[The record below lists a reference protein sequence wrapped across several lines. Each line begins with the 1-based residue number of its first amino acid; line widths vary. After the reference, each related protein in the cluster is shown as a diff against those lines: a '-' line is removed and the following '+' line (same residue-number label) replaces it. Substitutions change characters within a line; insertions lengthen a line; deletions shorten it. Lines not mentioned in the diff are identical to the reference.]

1 MIIVKEIEAVGKGR
15 YRVQF
20 DTGVTCLLYRKEM
33 SSFSIEKGKKI
44 TAQQYQ
50 ELLEEVVGKR
60 AKKRA
65 LHLLEQMDRTEKQLR
80 DKLLANEYPQSCIDG
95 AIAYV
100 KGFHYLDDSRY
111 ASNYVR
117 FSQEKMSRVQ
127 MKQKLMQKG
136 IASSV
141 IADAIEEGYVAD
153 EMEQIMALL
162 QKRKFVPE
170 EADEKE
176 FQRTY
181 QYVMRR
187 GFKSSDILKVPVFC
201 ISPMAFFSASR

>member
-1 MIIVKEIEAVGKGR
+1 MILVRKIETTGKGR
-15 YRVQF
+15 YRVTF
-20 DTGVTCLLYRKEM
+20 DTGVTCLLYRKEI
-33 SSFSIEKGKKI
+33 SGFSIEENAAI
-44 TAQQYQ
+44 EEQQYQ
-50 ELLEEVVGKR
+50 KLLEDVVGKR

-65 LHLLEQMDRTEKQLR
+65 LHLLEQMDRTERQLR

-95 AIAYV
+95 AIEYV
-100 KGFHYLDDSRY
+100 KGFHYLDDARY

-117 FSQEKMSRVQ
+117 FSQEKMSRVC

-141 IADAIEEGYVAD
+141 IEEAIEEGYVAD

-162 QKRKFVPE
+162 RKRRFDPE
-170 EADEKE
+170 EADERE

-187 GFKSSDILKVPVFC
+187 GFKSSDILKAMKSG
-201 ISPMAFFSASR
+201 ILYE

>member
-33 SSFSIEKGKKI
+33 SSFSIEKGKEI

-50 ELLEEVVGKR
+50 GLLEEVVGKR

-141 IADAIEEGYVAD
+141 IANAIEEEYVAD

-187 GFKSSDILKVPVFC
+187 GFKSSDILKAMKMEAVY
-201 ISPMAFFSASR
+201 

>member
-15 YRVQF
+15 YRVKF

-33 SSFSIEKGKKI
+33 SSFSIEKGKEI

-141 IADAIEEGYVAD
+141 IADAIEEAYVAD

-162 QKRKFVPE
+162 RKRKFVPE
-170 EADEKE
+170 KADEKE

-187 GFKSSDILKVPVFC
+187 GFKSSDILKAMKMDAVY
-201 ISPMAFFSASR
+201 

>member
-15 YRVQF
+15 YRVKF

-141 IADAIEEGYVAD
+141 IADAIEEAYVAD

-162 QKRKFVPE
+162 RKRKFVPE
-170 EADEKE
+170 KADEKE

-187 GFKSSDILKVPVFC
+187 GFKSSDILKAMKMDAVY
-201 ISPMAFFSASR
+201 

>member
-15 YRVQF
+15 YRVKF

-33 SSFSIEKGKKI
+33 SSFSIEKGKGI

-100 KGFHYLDDSRY
+100 KGFHYLDDLRY

-141 IADAIEEGYVAD
+141 IADAIEEAYVAD

-162 QKRKFVPE
+162 RKRKFVPE
-170 EADEKE
+170 KADEKE

-187 GFKSSDILKVPVFC
+187 GFKSSDILKAMKMDAVY
-201 ISPMAFFSASR
+201 

>member
-1 MIIVKEIEAVGKGR
+1 MIIVKEIEAVGEGR
-15 YRVQF
+15 YRVKF

-127 MKQKLMQKG
+127 MKQKQ
-136 IASSV
+136 
-141 IADAIEEGYVAD
+141 
-153 EMEQIMALL
+153 
-162 QKRKFVPE
+162 
-170 EADEKE
+170 
-176 FQRTY
+176 
-181 QYVMRR
+181 
-187 GFKSSDILKVPVFC
+187 
-201 ISPMAFFSASR
+201 

>member
-33 SSFSIEKGKKI
+33 SSFSIEQGKEI

-141 IADAIEEGYVAD
+141 IADAIEEEYVAD
-153 EMEQIMALL
+153 ETEQIMALL
-162 QKRKFVPE
+162 RKRKFVPE
-170 EADEKE
+170 KADEKE

-187 GFKSSDILKVPVFC
+187 GFKSSDILKAMKMDAVY
-201 ISPMAFFSASR
+201 

>member
-1 MIIVKEIEAVGKGR
+1 MIIVKDIEAVGKGR

-65 LHLLEQMDRTEKQLR
+65 LHLLEQMDRTEKKLR

-187 GFKSSDILKVPVFC
+187 GFKSSDILKAMKMEAVY
-201 ISPMAFFSASR
+201 

>member
-15 YRVQF
+15 HRVKF

-33 SSFSIEKGKKI
+33 SSFSIEKGKEI

-117 FSQEKMSRVQ
+117 FSQEKMSKVQ
-127 MKQKLMQKG
+127 MKQKLIQKG

-141 IADAIEEGYVAD
+141 IADAIEEAYVAD

-162 QKRKFVPE
+162 RKRKFVPE

-187 GFKSSDILKVPVFC
+187 GFKSSDILKAMKMDAVY
-201 ISPMAFFSASR
+201 